1 VAKPIDTEVL
11 LRVICKYLPR
21 ESGVSGDESDS
32 AGSEVE
38 QLAQQSCDCV
48 SQGELGSEPSQN
60 NSNGQV
66 IDWTDLT
73 ARCLGADG
81 HIKEVVEA
89 FLMDSPAHMKALHEA
104 IKAGKAADVR
114 RHAHAVKGSAVTI
127 GAKYLVEAAYRLE
140 FAARR
145 QKLEKAEL
153 FLANMQ
159 AEYEKLKSFLSQ
171 PDWIE
176 IAKEQQE
183 HRQAEQLETK

>member
-1 VAKPIDTEVL
+1 
-11 LRVICKYLPR
+11 
-21 ESGVSGDESDS
+21 
-32 AGSEVE
+32 
-38 QLAQQSCDCV
+38 
-48 SQGELGSEPSQN
+48 
-60 NSNGQV
+60 
-66 IDWTDLT
+66 
-73 ARCLGADG
+73 
-81 HIKEVVEA
+81 
-89 FLMDSPAHMKALHEA
+89 MKALHEA